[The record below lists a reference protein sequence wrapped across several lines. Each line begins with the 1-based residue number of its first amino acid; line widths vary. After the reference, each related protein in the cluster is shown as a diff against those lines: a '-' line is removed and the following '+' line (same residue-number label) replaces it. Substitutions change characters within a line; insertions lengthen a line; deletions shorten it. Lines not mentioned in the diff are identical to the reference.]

1 MRGTMAPSF
10 AELLRVSTPWQGP
23 SLSSSTSP
31 SSLPSGQLRQFASLP
46 FLVLLLIRFR
56 TLSEMLHQ
64 QMLGSLFTR
73 SRLTSLRPF
82 RLHQGNAASVIRSPQ
97 AHLRDYESNR
107 PKLVSFAS
115 TCVIVLSYA
124 SVVQKEGE
132 PEKAVLFS
140 SKRPSPRTSCI
151 IPSSF
156 HFSDHP

>member
-1 MRGTMAPSF
+1 
-10 AELLRVSTPWQGP
+10 
-23 SLSSSTSP
+23 
-31 SSLPSGQLRQFASLP
+31 
-46 FLVLLLIRFR
+46 
-56 TLSEMLHQ
+56 MLHQ

-124 SVVQKEGE
+124 SVVQKEARSGSITI
-132 PEKAVLFS
+132 PFWSLLS
-140 SKRPSPRTSCI
+140 SQSLHMPNGFGSRSWLQQTAIFIVSLQI
-151 IPSSF
+151 Q
-156 HFSDHP
+156 